1 MAQLSKIDLDPTC
14 KSNPDVTTLKPGAS
28 IGHGPLVRNR
38 MSNRR
43 KGTSFRN
50 KRDLTL
56 LRCVRNGLAIYS
68 LGQRK
73 EIVPPDSLVV
83 RITAWYGWLLVVLVL
98 MFGAY
103 TGEFLDYCLS
113 SGVKNA
119 LSMWAKE
126 LGTAFAATGQIPQ
139 NQGSVGLS
147 DPFVSV

>member
-1 MAQLSKIDLDPTC
+1 
-14 KSNPDVTTLKPGAS
+14 
-28 IGHGPLVRNR
+28 

-98 MFGAY
+98 IVIILGRVVVAM
-103 TGEFLDYCLS
+103 S
-113 SGVKNA
+113 RRNA
-119 LSMWAKE
+119 E
-126 LGTAFAATGQIPQ
+126 
-139 NQGSVGLS
+139 
-147 DPFVSV
+147 